1 MNVDKKKHIQK
12 TKRLSVGFIL
22 VPNFTLIA
30 FSGFVAVLRHAADEG
45 DNSRQVLCSWTLM
58 AETLSPITS
67 SCGVQIV
74 PWERF
79 KNPGEF
85 DYVVVV
91 GGLLPKQGMYEQ
103 AVVNYLQSAEKHGC
117 HIVGLCTG
125 SFYLAKAGLMK
136 NRKCCVH
143 WFHFQDFID
152 QFPLSIPVTD
162 EIFIEDRGY
171 ITCPGGTSVN
181 DLALFIIERHLGKER
196 AIKCLRHLLLD
207 WGRTHNHPQMPFTE
221 NYLLISDPRVRKA
234 IFFMEQNL
242 DKFLTVAEIA
252 DHVSTSARQIERLF
266 KIHLNK
272 SPLAY
277 FRKIRLSYGK
287 WIIQNTERS
296 ITEIAYECGFSD
308 GSHFSRCFKA
318 EFGKTPAE
326 VRKIKSSE
334 SRQA

>member
-1 MNVDKKKHIQK
+1 MDNKKHIHK

-74 PWERF
+74 PWETF

-221 NYLLISDPRVRKA
+221 NYLVISDPRVRKA

-326 VRKIKSSE
+326 VRKIKSTE
-334 SRQA
+334 SRKP